1 MAEQTSQRNFK
12 TVDIIDYS
20 MQNNPTK
27 VNDAFD
33 QLISSKVIDGLETKK
48 REVSARMFSDNKET
62 SVEEPEIEEPKVE
75 VQAEPQTEPEIQ
87 TEPYKVEA

>member
-1 MAEQTSQRNFK
+1 MAEQEVQRTFK

-20 MQNNPTK
+20 MQGNPTK

-33 QLISSKVIDGLETKK
+33 QIISNKVVDGLETKK
-48 REVSARMFSDNKET
+48 REVSARMLSDKEEI

-75 VQAEPQTEPEIQ
+75 VSTEPEAKT
-87 TEPYKVEA
+87 TEE